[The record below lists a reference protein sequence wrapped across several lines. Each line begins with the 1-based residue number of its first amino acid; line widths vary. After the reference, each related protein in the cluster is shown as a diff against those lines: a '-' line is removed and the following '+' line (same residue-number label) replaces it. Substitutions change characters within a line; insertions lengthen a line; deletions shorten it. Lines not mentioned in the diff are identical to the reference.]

1 MYKKEKEKEKNGWI
15 KKETVDLR
23 VEADLRS
30 EEADQIKASVS
41 VLQMFDIWEEQIKA
55 AMLTGLTLGKKEETG
70 WSYENARRV
79 KDKQAIQLNK
89 NFHDPEQMVWIYDA

>member
-1 MYKKEKEKEKNGWI
+1 MI

-30 EEADQIKASVS
+30 EEADRIKASVS

-55 AMLTGLTLGKKEETG
+55 AMLTELILGKKEETG
-70 WSYENARRV
+70 WSYENARQV